1 MVRAASPDGTLLE
14 IRVQARAHRDEVVG
28 WQGRVLRMRVT
39 APPHGGQANQAVI
52 DLLARSLDVPRSS
65 LALVS
70 GAASRDKRVR
80 VSGCSLEDVRARVGR
95 AGP

>member
-14 IRVQARAHRDEVVG
+14 IRVQPRAHRDEVVG

-70 GAASRDKRVR
+70 AASRDKRVR